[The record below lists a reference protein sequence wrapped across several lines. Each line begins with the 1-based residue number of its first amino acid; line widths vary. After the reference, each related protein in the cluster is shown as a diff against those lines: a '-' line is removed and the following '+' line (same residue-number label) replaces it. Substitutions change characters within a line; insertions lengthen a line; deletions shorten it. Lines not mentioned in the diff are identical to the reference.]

1 MTQMRAEDG
10 LDETDSHGDGEKW
23 SSSRCSMKAEP
34 TGFADGLDVGS
45 KNIENSG
52 VIPRILA

>member
-10 LDETDSHGDGEKW
+10 PDKTDSHGDGEKW
-23 SSSRCSMKAEP
+23 SSSGRSMKAEP

-45 KNIENSG
+45 KNIEKSG
-52 VIPRILA
+52 VIARILA